1 MEIGEVRVGAVAA
14 VQNAATAESG
24 YLRGGGLF
32 IISLIFWEG
41 LQHLQSSHSRVTIE
55 ESFRGKVVRGG
66 GVFDV
71 QHDPF
76 HC

>member
-1 MEIGEVRVGAVAA
+1 MEIGEVKVGAVAA
-14 VQNAATAESG
+14 VQNAAAAEAG
-24 YLRGGGLF
+24 YLRAGGLF
-32 IISLIFWEG
+32 IIALFWEG
-41 LQHLQSSHSRVTIE
+41 LEHLQSSHSRVTIE